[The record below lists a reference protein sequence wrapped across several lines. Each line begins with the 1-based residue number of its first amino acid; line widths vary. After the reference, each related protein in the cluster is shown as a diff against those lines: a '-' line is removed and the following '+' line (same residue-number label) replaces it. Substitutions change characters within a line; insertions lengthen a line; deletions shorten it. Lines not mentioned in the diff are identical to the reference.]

1 MDSGKAISTDKAKAT
16 LALNPLTSHS
26 QAGLAL
32 PNRVSRTGEEMV
44 PRGKIGPEAEVQ
56 VAPLATLSRRTTR
69 IKASIGSTDLPLI
82 RASIVST
89 DLALIKVSIGR
100 NTVNNRMLA
109 VSTLPIELRSD
120 PQSLSPTCHFEPG
133 AIPI

>member
-1 MDSGKAISTDKAKAT
+1 MG
-16 LALNPLTSHS
+16 
-26 QAGLAL
+26 
-32 PNRVSRTGEEMV
+32 

-82 RASIVST
+82 KALIVST
-89 DLALIKVSIGR
+89 DLPLIKVSIGH
-100 NTVNNRMLA
+100 NTVKSRTLA
-109 VSTLPIELRSD
+109 VSTLPIGLRSD
-120 PQSLSPTCHFEPG
+120 PQSLSPTCHFEPA